1 MSIGVLG
8 SSWERCGLLWYIV
21 AVSVRVAARIS
32 DALAE
37 RIALRASV
45 EMRSLSNMIERLLEL
60 GLGQVVTER
69 DQGAEGSGRQTGLS
83 RAVVSGGGGSTESLS
98 SLAPS
103 SSRSVTVC
111 ENERFHRSGTFCKQ
125 CGRVP

>member
-1 MSIGVLG
+1 MVSIGVLG
-8 SSWERCGLLWYIV
+8 FLWERCGLLWYIV

-37 RIALRASV
+37 RIVLRASV

-60 GLGQVVTER
+60 GLGQVVTDAVGVGDSR
-69 DQGAEGSGRQTGLS
+69 LGADGQSLGVESTVGGDSVSRGRP
-83 RAVVSGGGGSTESLS
+83 A
-98 SLAPS
+98 
-103 SSRSVTVC
+103 SVTVC
-111 ENERFHRSGTFCKQ
+111 PNVRFHRSGTFCKQ